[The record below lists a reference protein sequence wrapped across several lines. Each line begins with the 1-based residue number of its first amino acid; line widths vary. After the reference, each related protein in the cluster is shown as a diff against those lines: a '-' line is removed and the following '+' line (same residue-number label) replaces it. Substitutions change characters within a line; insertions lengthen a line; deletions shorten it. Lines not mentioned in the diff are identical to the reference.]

1 LPRMH
6 VARAL
11 RLAACRSTQLRT
23 PPTVLQC
30 AHSPPRLAL
39 WRACSTSAAASA
51 TAADAIVAL
60 SSDRQRVAQWLQAYF
75 DWKLLTPKVAESMPQ
90 EAVDKFDELQAE
102 KICDVFKI
110 RYGFRDRDVE
120 QLVSEHSAVLGYSLK
135 HQILPAVN
143 ILEKDLELGTSDH
156 PDVLMRRIILRV
168 PQMLANDLSDPELRA
183 DFALHAKRVLH
194 LSDVETKDLMKV
206 VPKAGKPLQRLNM
219 R

>member
-1 LPRMH
+1 M
-6 VARAL
+6 
-11 RLAACRSTQLRT
+11 
-23 PPTVLQC
+23 
-30 AHSPPRLAL
+30 
-39 WRACSTSAAASA
+39 
-51 TAADAIVAL
+51 
-60 SSDRQRVAQWLQAYF
+60 AQWLQEYF
-75 DWKLLTPKVAESMPQ
+75 DWRLLTPKVAEAMPQ

-143 ILEKDLELGTSDH
+143 ILEKDLELGLTDYC
-156 PDVLMRRIILRV
+156 DVAIRRLVLRV
-168 PQMLANDLSDPELRA
+168 PQMLANDLSDPQLRA

-194 LSDVETKDLMKV
+194 LTDAETKNLMKV

>member
-1 LPRMH
+1 M
-6 VARAL
+6 
-11 RLAACRSTQLRT
+11 
-23 PPTVLQC
+23 
-30 AHSPPRLAL
+30 
-39 WRACSTSAAASA
+39 
-51 TAADAIVAL
+51 
-60 SSDRQRVAQWLQAYF
+60 
-75 DWKLLTPKVAESMPQ
+75 
-90 EAVDKFDELQAE
+90 
-102 KICDVFKI
+102 
-110 RYGFRDRDVE
+110 
-120 QLVSEHSAVLGYSLK
+120 SEHSAVLGYSLK

>member
-1 LPRMH
+1 MH
-6 VARAL
+6 VGRGAL
-11 RLAACRSTQLRT
+11 RLAACRSTRLRT
-23 PPTVLQC
+23 PLTVLQC
-30 AHSPPRLAL
+30 AQSPPRLAL
-39 WRACSTSAAASA
+39 WRACSSRADADVSA
-51 TAADAIVAL
+51 AADAIVAL
-60 SSDRQRVAQWLQAYF
+60 SSDRQRVAQWLQEYF
-75 DWKLLTPKVAESMPQ
+75 DWRLLTPKVAEAMPQ

-143 ILEKDLELGTSDH
+143 ILEKDLELGLTDYC
-156 PDVLMRRIILRV
+156 DVAIRRLVLRV
-168 PQMLANDLSDPELRA
+168 PQMLANDLSDPQLRA

-194 LSDVETKDLMKV
+194 LTDAETKNLMKV